1 MSDIKAGRSKNY
13 MIFLVLSMGLMA
25 LIDQYSG
32 LVETTAIPFIVE
44 EFWFTPRQIQSLL
57 VSMGIAAGVGE
68 FAFWQGI
75 YGIITFS
82 VFLINWSADA
92 IGRKKA
98 LLILLLFMGIPAL
111 LIGIGPHATPFKS
124 AASDPA
130 FHYFMFM
137 YALLIMATLSNIWE
151 LPITEEAP
159 HERRATYGTIAYF
172 IGLIPLYALF
182 GFIATSMGWRWL
194 YGIMFFFMLGAIVLW
209 FFVKETKRWQAVH
222 EERGKEI
229 ITFKQCVEKM
239 TRTDLSYILVS
250 GIVYIVWNIGLKLGT
265 VGAGTYFMV
274 VQGVSVSTW
283 NRLFL
288 IAGLNTIIGAIVSGV
303 LMDKIGRNK
312 TLAIGTIGSVLSYC
326 LLGITGSPAF
336 LWTMFF
342 TMSMLL
348 AWIMVYFAEI
358 FPTEYRSTCIGI
370 TNTVSRVGYVVGPLL
385 ASVLITLFPKMGMYW
400 IIGGL
405 LMLVFLLA
413 IMMKP
418 LETKQKT
425 LEEIEKER

>member
-1 MSDIKAGRSKNY
+1 MNIKKKSMTETTEGRSQKY

-32 LVETTAIPFIVE
+32 LVETTAIPYIVE
-44 EFWFTPRQIQSLL
+44 EFWSTPLQIQSLL
-57 VSMGIAAGVGE
+57 VTMGISVGVGE

-92 IGRKKA
+92 IGRKKS

-111 LIGIGPHATPFKS
+111 MVGLSPHATPFTP

-130 FHYFMFM
+130 FHFFMLM
-137 YALLIMATLSNIWE
+137 YALLIMATLSNLWE

-182 GFIATSMGWRWL
+182 GFIATSIGWRWL

-209 FFVKETKRWQAVH
+209 FFVKETKRWQKVH
-222 EERGKEI
+222 EGRGKEFV
-229 ITFKQCVEKM
+229 TFKQCVEKM
-239 TRTDLSYILVS
+239 TRTDLTYILVS

-265 VGAGTYFMV
+265 IGAGTFFMV
-274 VQGVSVSTW
+274 VQGVSETTW

-288 IAGLNTIIGAIVSGV
+288 IAGLNTIIGAVVSGL

-326 LLGITGSPAF
+326 LLGITGSPVF

-342 TMSMLL
+342 SMSMLL

-358 FPTEYRSTCIGI
+358 FPTEYRSTCVGV

-385 ASVLITLFPKMGMYW
+385 ASVLITISQLWKCTG
-400 IIGGL
+400 
-405 LMLVFLLA
+405 
-413 IMMKP
+413 
-418 LETKQKT
+418 
-425 LEEIEKER
+425 